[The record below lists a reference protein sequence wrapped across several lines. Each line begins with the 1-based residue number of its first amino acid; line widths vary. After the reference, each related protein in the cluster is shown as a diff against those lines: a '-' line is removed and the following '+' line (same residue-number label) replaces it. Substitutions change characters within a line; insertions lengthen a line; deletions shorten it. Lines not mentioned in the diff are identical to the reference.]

1 MKKYMMMAA
10 LAAATISLTT
20 SCSDEEMVKMS
31 TKEGE
36 PIRFTAVT
44 KQAVETRTAY
54 STTTHEK
61 NGKQY
66 WDLYWVENDEV
77 TIHCPEAQA
86 TEESGHSNTA
96 EYTVEG
102 KSAADMT
109 VSYSIT
115 GEGLYWGKDET
126 HHFFEAY
133 PSKNVTEIKDG
144 VLTATLPSSQTL
156 RKQDDG
162 TYADMEAALMAG
174 TTSIDKSAINSG
186 STINLP
192 FKPIFTA
199 VDITISAADNQDFV
213 IHSITVANVEDEEN
227 PAPLAGKFYYN
238 YATEAISE
246 VSDADML
253 YNVQAEFPKG
263 IILSNTSTEPTATK
277 EAKVTVF
284 LRGDFNKPV
293 KIVLNA
299 TSVNTETGEETH
311 GFFKKQGTASDAL
324 TAKARNHIK
333 AGKLP
338 TAKLQAMTGEWW
350 VSHMHNATYVSQ
362 LSLPGAY
369 DAGNFGEKVQ
379 GCDRAQTALY
389 KDKGYSDNYYGQ
401 MSEYLNHGIRVLD
414 FQLSCLSDKDGVY
427 WQSDRIANTGRSE
440 EKLDF
445 EKMVTAAD
453 EWLAKHTT
461 EFLIFVMRDYEWN
474 NANSLYKANIN
485 DLINKIPAN
494 RLLTSFN
501 ADITV
506 DEARGKILVINAT
519 PIDNCIGINV
529 EGWPM
534 NNKTEEKQWTN
545 AMCKLYD
552 MGNGHLY
559 VQDYNN
565 AKYDKNRKDENGNSN
580 DRGKYD
586 LPAKETMIKNGITLA
601 AADNSELNWYFN
613 SAAYHN
619 HGAGTFHYGDIYY
632 GCAWKGTHNTGF
644 AAVDGNPCNASFRD
658 LVKTEVAKLSNG
670 ESYQRCGII
679 LGTYV
684 AEDNSADS
692 FENTVWNNNYKA
704 NGPMR
709 STSK

>member
-238 YATEAISE
+238 YATETISE
-246 VSDADML
+246 VSDADKL
-253 YNVQAEFPKG
+253 YNVQAEFPRG
-263 IILSNTSTEPTATK
+263 IILSKTSTEATATE

-299 TSVNTETGEETH
+299 TSINTSTEQETH
-311 GFFKKQGTASDAL
+311 GFFKKQGTAAQAL
-324 TAKARNHIK
+324 TAKARNHIN

-338 TAKLQAMTGEWW
+338 TAQLQPMTGEWW
-350 VSHMHNATYVSQ
+350 VSHMPERTYVSQ
-362 LSLPGAY
+362 MSLPGAY
-369 DAGNFGEKVQ
+369 DAANFIDHETGD
-379 GCDRAQTALY
+379 DRAQTTRWTNSDNEFYEQMSAYLNAGNRVFDFKPTY
-389 KDKGYSDNYYGQ
+389 KDGEWINERIMNAGYRQ
-401 MSEYLNHGIRVLD
+401 RTID
-414 FQLSCLSDKDGVY
+414 FK
-427 WQSDRIANTGRSE
+427 
-440 EKLDF
+440 
-445 EKMVTAAD
+445 KMVQATD
-453 EWLAKHTT
+453 DWLKTHTT
-461 EFLIFVMRDYEWN
+461 EFIIFVMSDYDWEN
-474 NANSLYKANIN
+474 ESSGYRANLSTMLKNV
-485 DLINKIPAN
+485 IPATR
-494 RLLTSFN
+494 RLDTFKS
-501 ADITV
+501 DITV
-506 DEARGKILVINAT
+506 SEARGKILVINAS
-519 PIDNCIGINV
+519 PCASPIGISV
-529 EGWPM
+529 DGWEL
-534 NNKTEEKQWTN
+534 NHVVKQSGLSVSDGRSEYNERVGKFYT
-545 AMCKLYD
+545 
-552 MGNGHLY
+552 MGDGNIWVH
-559 VQDYNN
+559 DYNN
-565 AKYDKNRKDENGNSN
+565 SYTKTILGFVSNNYDYDNKISLMKQSIDKAAGDTDPKNWYYTCATFRRNSITFDLTYGDSSGKLRPEIVNKVKGLTGTGSGSPYRKSGIVMQAYSAGEGNSN
-580 DRGKYD
+580 
-586 LPAKETMIKNGITLA
+586 AN
-601 AADNSELNWYFN
+601 
-613 SAAYHN
+613 
-619 HGAGTFHYGDIYY
+619 
-632 GCAWKGTHNTGF
+632 
-644 AAVDGNPCNASFRD
+644 
-658 LVKTEVAKLSNG
+658 
-670 ESYQRCGII
+670 
-679 LGTYV
+679 
-684 AEDNSADS
+684 S
-692 FENTVWNNNYKA
+692 FENVIWANNYKGTGA
-704 NGPMR
+704 PLAP
-709 STSK
+709 KKE